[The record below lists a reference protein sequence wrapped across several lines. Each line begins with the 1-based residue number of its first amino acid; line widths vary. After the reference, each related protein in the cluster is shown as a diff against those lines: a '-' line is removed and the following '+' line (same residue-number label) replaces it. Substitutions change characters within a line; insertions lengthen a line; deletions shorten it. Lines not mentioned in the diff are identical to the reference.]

1 MDSALLQAG
10 IRGAE
15 GESTRPYPP
24 HPEGLP
30 PGIVETRRYSVRF
43 ARDAEDLDSLLR
55 LRYRVFNLE
64 LGEGL
69 DASRDSQR
77 DRDAFDA
84 HCHHLMVTDLAS
96 GEAIGTYRMQTLA
109 MARAGIGFYTDTI
122 FDLGSLP
129 DSLLAEAIE
138 TGRAC
143 ISAAHRNGRVLFLLW
158 QGLAMYLQHSG
169 SRYLFGCSSLTSQ
182 DPEEGLATRDLL
194 RAKGLLHRHY
204 DLAPRRGYEC
214 EIVEP
219 SIRLS
224 PKGQIPQLMGLY
236 LNAGARVCGGPAL
249 DRDFKTIDFM
259 TLLDIEDFD
268 PRTRRKIFGE
278 CA

>member
-1 MDSALLQAG
+1 MDVSLPQAG
-10 IRGAE
+10 DRGAE
-15 GESTRPYPP
+15 GGSIAAYPP
-24 HPEGLP
+24 HPEGIP
-30 PGIVETRRYSVRF
+30 PGLVDTRRYSIRF
-43 ARDAEDLDSLLR
+43 ARDTEDLDSLLR

-69 DASRDSQR
+69 DASHRDQR

-84 HCHHLMVTDLAS
+84 HCHHLMVTELAS
-96 GEAIGTYRMQTLA
+96 GEPIGTYRMLTQT
-109 MARAGIGFYTDTI
+109 MARSGIGFYTDTV
-122 FDLGSLP
+122 FDLSALP
-129 DSLLAEAIE
+129 DALLAEAVEI
-138 TGRAC
+138 GRAC
-143 ISAAHRNGRVLFLLW
+143 IASAHRNGRVLFLLW

-182 DPEEGLATRDLL
+182 DPEEGLAARDLL
-194 RAKGLLHRHY
+194 RARGLLHRQY
-204 DLAPRRGYEC
+204 DLAPRPGFEC

-224 PKGQIPQLMGLY
+224 PQGQIPRLMGLY

-249 DRDFKTIDFM
+249 DRDFKTIDFL

-268 PRTRRKIFGE
+268 GRTRRKIFGE
-278 CA
+278 